1 MSSPRTGLVAIL
13 RGVAPEDVV
22 ALGEVLVDEGFA
34 AVEVPLN
41 SPDPFTSVRRLSD
54 ACGDRCVVGAGTVL
68 TVADVDRAR
77 EAGARMIVSP
87 NSDPAVIAA
96 AVERGLRP
104 YPGAATPTEAFA
116 ALAAGARNIKLFP
129 SDAVGIRGMSAWRA
143 VLPVDVEL
151 LPVGGVDE
159 TNLGAWAAAGAG
171 GAGLG
176 SCLYRPGDEPDAVQV
191 RARVLRTAWCSGGAA

>member
-1 MSSPRTGLVAIL
+1 MTRAGTGLVAIL
-13 RGVAPEDVV
+13 RGVPPEDVV
-22 ALGEVLVDEGFA
+22 ALGEVLVVEGFA

-41 SPDPFTSVRRLSD
+41 SPDPFTSVHRLAD

-77 EAGARMIVSP
+77 DAGARMIVSP
-87 NSDPAVIAA
+87 NSDPRVISA

-129 SDAVGIRGMSAWRA
+129 SDAVGIGGMKAWRA
-143 VLPVDVEL
+143 VLPADVEL

-176 SCLYRPGDEPDAVQV
+176 SCLYRPGDGPDVV
-191 RARVLRTAWCSGGAA
+191 RTRARVLRTAWTSEGAP